1 MPLRFGIN
9 GFGRVGRALLRAAHG
24 REDLALAAI
33 NDVVPARVLARLL
46 ARDTVHGPF
55 GGRVEVDDGGL
66 WIDGRRVPVFAEAD
80 PARVDW
86 TGAGAEVV
94 VEATGRFLGRQRA
107 AAHLGG
113 TVRRVVIS
121 ANADPADPADVS
133 VCLGLNEE
141 SFDPD
146 RHAVVSNAS
155 CTTNALAL
163 VAKVLHDRFGV
174 RRALMSAVHSYTENQ
189 RLLDLPHSD
198 PRRSRAAGLNI
209 VPTSTTAPEALGLL
223 IPELA
228 GRIEGLAV
236 RVPTPMVAMLDLV
249 AELER
254 EATAETVRQ
263 AFRDAADIAT
273 GAMSGV
279 LGVSEEELVSS
290 DFINDPRSAV
300 VDLPLVQIVDGGLVR
315 VVAWYDNEWGYAH
328 RLADLLSLLAEA
340 GPIGRETTMANL
352 LTLDDLGDPGLASLS
367 GKRVFVRTDPEPGP
381 QPVRRRRAE
390 RRVRPGVHRAA
401 RAGRAS
407 ATRSGSPRR
416 CSS

>member
-1 MPLRFGIN
+1 MALRFGIN
-9 GFGRVGRALLRAAHG
+9 GLGRVGRALLRIARG
-24 REDLALAAI
+24 REELRLAAV
-33 NDVVPARVLARLL
+33 NDVVPAPVLARLL

-55 GGRVEVDDGGL
+55 EGRVEAGDSGL
-66 WIDGRRVPVFAEAD
+66 VIDGRPVPVFQQSD

-86 TGAGAEVV
+86 AGAGVEVV
-94 VEATGRFLGRQRA
+94 VEATGRFLGRERA

-113 TVRRVVIS
+113 SVRRVVIS

-133 VCLGLNEE
+133 ICLGL
-141 SFDPD
+141 SPLSRCDFDPD
-146 RHAVVSNAS
+146 RHAVISNAS

-163 VAKVLHDRFGV
+163 VAKVLHDGFGV

-189 RLLDLPHSD
+189 RLLDLPHPD

-228 GRIEGLAV
+228 GRVEGLAV

-254 EATAETVRQ
+254 EATAEAVRQ
-263 AFRDAADIAT
+263 AFRDAANPADGPLA
-273 GAMSGV
+273 GV
-279 LGVSEEELVSS
+279 LGVTEEELVSS

-315 VVAWYDNEWGYAH
+315 VVAWYDTEWGYAH
-328 RLADLLSLLAEA
+328 RLADLLSL
-340 GPIGRETTMANL
+340 M
-352 LTLDDLGDPGLASLS
+352 
-367 GKRVFVRTDPEPGP
+367 
-381 QPVRRRRAE
+381 
-390 RRVRPGVHRAA
+390 
-401 RAGRAS
+401 AGRDRLA
-407 ATRSGSPRR
+407 
-416 CSS
+416 

>member
-9 GFGRVGRALLRAAHG
+9 GFGRVGRALLRIAHG
-24 REDLALAAI
+24 RKELQLAAV
-33 NDVVPARVLARLL
+33 NDLVPARVLARLL

-55 GGRVEVDDGGL
+55 GAQVDSDDGGL

-80 PARVDW
+80 PARVHW
-86 TGAGAEVV
+86 TGAGVEVV
-94 VEATGRFLGRQRA
+94 VEATGRFLGRKRA
-107 AAHLGG
+107 AAHLEG

-133 VCLGLNEE
+133 LCLGLNEAA
-141 SFDPD
+141 FDPD
-146 RHAVVSNAS
+146 RHSVVSNAS

-223 IPELA
+223 IPDLA
-228 GRIEGLAV
+228 GRVEGLAV

-254 EATAETVRQ
+254 EATVETVRQ
-263 AFRDAADIAT
+263 AFRDAADPGS

-279 LGVSEEELVSS
+279 LGVTEEELVSS
-290 DFINDPRSAV
+290 DFVNDPRSAV

-328 RLADLLSLLAEA
+328 RLADLLSL
-340 GPIGRETTMANL
+340 MARM
-352 LTLDDLGDPGLASLS
+352 T
-367 GKRVFVRTDPEPGP
+367 
-381 QPVRRRRAE
+381 
-390 RRVRPGVHRAA
+390 
-401 RAGRAS
+401 
-407 ATRSGSPRR
+407 
-416 CSS
+416 

>member
-9 GFGRVGRALLRAAHG
+9 GFGRVGRALLRVAHG
-24 REDLALAAI
+24 REELQLAAV
-33 NDVVPARVLARLL
+33 NDVVPAPVLARLL

-55 GGRVEVDDGGL
+55 GGRVEADDCGDGNL

-86 TGAGAEVV
+86 TGAGVEVV
-94 VEATGRFLGRQRA
+94 VEATGRFLGRRKA

-121 ANADPADPADVS
+121 ANADPADPADVA
-133 VCLGLNEE
+133 VCLGLNGPGLGA
-141 SFDPD
+141 FDPE

-163 VAKVLHDRFGV
+163 VAKVLHDRFRV

-209 VPTSTTAPEALGLL
+209 VPTSTTAPEALGGL

-228 GRIEGLAV
+228 GRVEGLAV

-263 AFRDAADIAT
+263 AFRDAADTAVA
-273 GAMSGV
+273 GPMSGV
-279 LGVSEEELVSS
+279 LGVTEEELVSS

-300 VDLPLVQIVDGGLVR
+300 VDLPLVQIVAGGLVR
-315 VVAWYDNEWGYAH
+315 VIAWYDNEWGYAH
-328 RLADLLSLLAEA
+328 RLADLLSLLA
-340 GPIGRETTMANL
+340 
-352 LTLDDLGDPGLASLS
+352 
-367 GKRVFVRTDPEPGP
+367 
-381 QPVRRRRAE
+381 RRD
-390 RRVRPGVHRAA
+390 G
-401 RAGRAS
+401 
-407 ATRSGSPRR
+407 
-416 CSS
+416 